1 MSSTSGQ
8 RFLICVDYGTTY
20 TGVGW
25 ILTHRT
31 RPSQLNELNIVKR
44 WGAIHRPETSQVI
57 GPKVPSII
65 SYSGTSGRR
74 WGYGVIGDADSH
86 ILQWTKLEMEP
97 PTRLEA
103 LSRLKRTLEATRGP
117 VSHRQHASSL
127 VQGIPLHLIKS
138 TEDVVADYLTEVAQC
153 VRQDIETVQ
162 RDRRVIGDFPIEL
175 IITHPAI
182 WHPRAMNTTFRA
194 VNTAF
199 KRIFPEFESNPGKVR
214 LTTES
219 EACAQYIMKTS
230 TSAHKRHLRRGACFV
245 VVDAGGGTVDLVS
258 YRVDQDTPSF
268 QVSLVT
274 EMSSGRC
281 GATRIDDYFIKRF
294 LPRRLTPDD
303 YRKVVEDAES
313 NFGSGPHVL
322 FSRRQ
327 QAMLESFQFAKHKF
341 AGVGTEDEEFRV
353 LLPGDLDIP
362 DNPERGISNGN
373 LQILPEDMEHMFQET
388 VDGTVNLIR
397 QQITQLEV
405 KNLRVSA
412 VFLSGGLS
420 RSEYLFKKVESEIGH
435 QYRLPVFR
443 GQEGDKSSWTDVV
456 IGAAIL
462 GLGMNCEVPPACAE
476 CPYHIGVLISQQFH
490 EYEND
495 EKQAYTDAIGQS
507 MRAKDHLKWIAAK
520 GDMIT
525 QPDGISKSV
534 KLVRKILKLN
544 DQVLKGSC
552 TVVISHDSKQ
562 GDKLEDIR
570 NLQKVQLNYDLAT
583 LSTADKAK
591 VIRRDTDED
600 TKTQYRQVELELVV
614 TVREEVAAFQLY
626 AGQPGGIPIAEAATD
641 RNGQFI
647 LGNAGSQREQ
657 HLPVVPDKDSASGA
671 GSDPNQESTSSRQP
685 GQGRRPIYDTA
696 ESSRSR
702 RVYV

>member
-1 MSSTSGQ
+1 MTSTSGQ
-8 RFLICVDYGTTY
+8 KFLICIDYGTTY

-31 RPSQLNELNIVKR
+31 RPSHLNEFNVVKR
-44 WGAIHRPETSQVI
+44 WGAIHRPESSQVI

-97 PTRLEA
+97 PTRFEA
-103 LSRLKRTLEATRGP
+103 LSRLKKTLEATRGP

-138 TEDVVADYLTEVAQC
+138 TEEIVADYLTEVAQC

-199 KRIFPEFESNPGKVR
+199 KRIFPEFESSPGNVR
-214 LTTES
+214 LATES

-230 TSAHKRHLRRGACFV
+230 TSTHKRHLRRGACFI

-258 YRVDQDTPSF
+258 YRVDQDTPFF
-268 QVSLVT
+268 QVTLVT

-281 GATRIDDYFIKRF
+281 GATRIDDYFIKTF
-294 LPRRLTPDD
+294 LPRRLAPED
-303 YRKVVEDAES
+303 YGKVVEDGES
-313 NFGSGPHVL
+313 NLGSGPHVL

-327 QAMLESFQFAKHKF
+327 QAILESFQFAKHKF
-341 AGVGTEDEEFRV
+341 AGIGSDDEEFRV

-362 DNPERGISNGN
+362 DDPQRGISNGN
-373 LQILPEDMEHMFQET
+373 LQIMPEDMEHMFQET

-405 KNLRVSA
+405 NNLRVSA

-462 GLGMNCEVPPACAE
+462 GLGMNCNVPPPCAE

-495 EKQAYTDAIGQS
+495 ERQAYTDRIDQN
-507 MRAKDHLKWIAAK
+507 MRAKDHLKWIATK
-520 GDMIT
+520 GDLIT
-525 QPDGISKSV
+525 QAHGINKRL
-534 KLVRKILKLN
+534 KLVRKIVKLN
-544 DQVLKGSC
+544 DQALRGSC
-552 TVVISHDSKQ
+552 TVVISFDAKQ
-562 GDKLEDIR
+562 SDKLGDLQ
-570 NLQKVQLNYDLAT
+570 NLQKIQLNYDLT
-583 LSTADKAK
+583 EVSDTDKANI
-591 VIRRDTDED
+591 IRRNTDQG
-600 TKTQYRQVELELVV
+600 TNTSYRQLELELKILVDQ
-614 TVREEVAAFQLY
+614 EVAALQLF
-626 AGQPGGIPIAEAATD
+626 AGHSGGLWIAGTSID

-647 LGNAGSQREQ
+647 STAVGSQTR
-657 HLPVVPDKDSASGA
+657 HPPPVLPQRDPAPGVVSEVSLG
-671 GSDPNQESTSSRQP
+671 STSSRQP
-685 GQGRRPIYDTA
+685 ERGHRRLHDPA
-696 ESSRSR
+696 ERSR
-702 RVYV
+702 ARR

>member
-1 MSSTSGQ
+1 MSSTNGQ
-8 RFLICVDYGTTY
+8 RFLICIDYGTTY

-31 RPSQLNELNIVKR
+31 RPSQLSELNIVKR
-44 WGAIHRPETSQVI
+44 WGAIHRPEISQVI

-74 WGYGVIGDADSH
+74 WGYGVIGDSDSH

-103 LSRLKRTLEATRGP
+103 LSRLKKTLEATRGP

-138 TEDVVADYLTEVAQC
+138 TEDIVADYLTEVAQC
-153 VRQDIETVQ
+153 VRQDIEAVQ

-199 KRIFPEFESNPGKVR
+199 KRIFPEFESNPQRVR
-214 LTTES
+214 LSTES

-230 TSAHKRHLRRGACFV
+230 TSTHKRHLRRGACFI

-281 GATRIDDYFIKRF
+281 GATRIDDYFIKSF
-294 LPRRLTPDD
+294 LPRRLAPDD

-313 NFGSGPHVL
+313 TFGSGPHVL

-341 AGVGTEDEEFRV
+341 AGVGSDDEEFRV

-362 DNPERGISNGN
+362 DDPQRGISNGN
-373 LQILPEDMEHMFQET
+373 LQIMPEDMEYMFQET
-388 VDGTVNLIR
+388 VNGTVNLIR

-443 GQEGDKSSWTDVV
+443 GQEGDRSSWTDVV

-462 GLGMNCEVPPACAE
+462 GLGMNCKVPPACAE

-495 EKQAYTDAIGQS
+495 EKQAYTDVVDQN
-507 MRAKDHLKWIAAK
+507 MRAKDHLKWVVAK
-520 GDMIT
+520 GDLIT
-525 QPDGISKSV
+525 QADGIKRSLR
-534 KLVRKILKLN
+534 LVRKLLKLS
-544 DQVLKGSC
+544 DQSLKGSC
-552 TVVISHDSKQ
+552 TVVISYDDKQ
-562 GDKLEDIR
+562 SAKLEDIK
-570 NLQKVQLNYDLAT
+570 NLQKVQLNYDLSEIS
-583 LSTADKAK
+583 STDKAN
-591 VIRRDTDED
+591 VIRRDIDQD
-600 TKTQYRQVELELVV
+600 TKTSYRQLELELKI
-614 TVREEVAAFQLY
+614 TLDQEVAAFKLF
-626 AGQPGGIPIAEAATD
+626 AGHPGRLCIARASID
-641 RNGQFI
+641 RNGQFM
-647 LGNAGSQREQ
+647 LRTVGSQTGQ
-657 HLPVVPDKDSASGA
+657 PPLGLPQQGPASVVASEV
-671 GSDPNQESTSSRQP
+671 SLESTGSRYP
-685 GQGRRPIYDTA
+685 AERNRTRRQA
-696 ESSRSR
+696 E
-702 RVYV
+702 

>member
-1 MSSTSGQ
+1 MSSTNGQ
-8 RFLICVDYGTTY
+8 RFLICIDYGTTY

-25 ILTHRT
+25 ILTHRS
-31 RPSQLNELNIVKR
+31 RPSQLNELNVVKR
-44 WGAIHRPETSQVI
+44 WGAVHRPESSQVI

-74 WGYGVIGDADSH
+74 WGYGVVGDSDSH
-86 ILQWTKLEMEP
+86 VLQWKKLEMEP

-103 LSRLKRTLEATRGP
+103 LTPLKKVLEATRGP

-127 VQGIPLHLIKS
+127 VQGIPLHLIKL
-138 TEDVVADYLTEVAQC
+138 TEEVVADYLTEVAQC

-162 RDRRVIGDFPIEL
+162 RDRKVIGDFPIEL
-175 IITHPAI
+175 IITHPAV

-194 VNTAF
+194 ANTAF

-230 TSAHKRHLRRGACFV
+230 TNAHKRHLRRGACFI
-245 VVDAGGGTVDLVS
+245 VVDAGGGTVDLVG
-258 YRVDQDTPSF
+258 YKVEQETPSF
-268 QVSLVT
+268 QVSMVT

-294 LPRRLTPDD
+294 LPRRLAPHD
-303 YRKVVEDAES
+303 YRK
-313 NFGSGPHVL
+313 
-322 FSRRQ
+322 

-341 AGVGTEDEEFRV
+341 AGVGSDDEEFRV

-362 DNPERGISNGN
+362 DDPQRGISNGN
-373 LQILPEDMEHMFQET
+373 LQIMPEDMEHMFSET
-388 VDGTVNLIR
+388 VNGTLNLIR

-443 GQEGDKSSWTDVV
+443 GQEGDRSSWTDVV

-462 GLGMNCEVPPACAE
+462 GLGIECEVPTACVE

-495 EKQAYTDAIGQS
+495 ETQAYMDMIDQN

-520 GDMIT
+520 GDLIT
-525 QPDGISKSV
+525 QADGIRKSV
-534 KLVRKILKLN
+534 KIVRKVAKLN
-544 DQVLKGSC
+544 DHALRGSC
-552 TVVISHDSKQ
+552 TIVIAYDNQQKE
-562 GDKLEDIR
+562 KLEDIQ
-570 NLQKVQLNYDLAT
+570 NLQKVQLDYDLT
-583 LSTADKAK
+583 DLPDADKANI
-591 VIRRDTDED
+591 IRRATDED
-600 TKTQYRQVELELVV
+600 TKTSYRQLELELKI
-614 TVREEVAAFQLY
+614 TIDQEIAGFQLL
-626 AGQPGGIPIAEAATD
+626 AGNPGLVSISRASLDRSGRFTLRSAGNQIGIPP
-641 RNGQFI
+641 
-647 LGNAGSQREQ
+647 
-657 HLPVVPDKDSASGA
+657 PVVH
-671 GSDPNQESTSSRQP
+671 QESPVPAVASESSSGSTSLRQNEPSRRQAQDP
-685 GQGRRPIYDTA
+685 AERSRGQG
-696 ESSRSR
+696 
-702 RVYV
+702 V